1 MIKSIINHF
10 KNTRS
15 FKDFY
20 IDWITT
26 LQTTLLPHLTHSL
39 SASSS
44 TPDPVLLST
53 HVHLLLAHFNTYF
66 SALDTASNHDVSQL
80 IYPSWRNDVE
90 KPFLWLGDFHPYIF
104 TNLLR
109 SFLEYDD
116 SDDNDNGFDP
126 SPSNTCSN
134 PWRNL
139 DRSLGHKVEHI
150 ECGLRLMVPAIGKRA
165 REAQCRL
172 IGRMGSGFEAGE
184 VVGEV
189 VEEMTCV
196 FLDANRLRKSVLS
209 DIVGVLTVNQAAYFL
224 HGLVK
229 FYVGFRD
236 PNLIHRFQNSSLS
249 ID

>member
-20 IDWITT
+20 TDWITT
-26 LQTTLLPHLTHSL
+26 LKTTLLPHLTHSL
-39 SASSS
+39 SSSS
-44 TPDPVLLST
+44 SPDPLLLST
-53 HVHLLLAHFNTYF
+53 HVQLVLAHFNTYF
-66 SALDTASNHDVSQL
+66 SALDTASNDNLSHL
-80 IYPSWRNDVE
+80 IYPSWRNDIE
-90 KPFLWLGDFHPYIF
+90 KPFLWFGDFHPYIF

-116 SDDNDNGFDP
+116 SDENDNGFELDL
-126 SPSNTCSN
+126 SNMGRN

-139 DRSLGHKVEHI
+139 DGSLGHKVEHI

-172 IGRMGSGFEAGE
+172 VGKMGSGYEVGE
-184 VVGEV
+184 MVGEV

-209 DIVGVLTVNQAAYFL
+209 DIVSALNVNQAAFFL
-224 HGLVK
+224 HGLVQ
-229 FYVGFRD
+229 FYVGFWD
-236 PNLIHRFQNSSLS
+236 SKS